1 MVVIY
6 LLGAWINMVE
16 RGNKTRCVHVGKDKE
31 VYSQE
36 RDIQEHYDR
45 RHEKKNYRI
54 EKRCSRIN
62 DKNYAKTWYKINSL
76 VGGGEKPNQ
85 SWEE

>member
-1 MVVIY
+1 
-6 LLGAWINMVE
+6 MVE

-62 DKNYAKTWYKINSL
+62 DKNYAKT
-76 VGGGEKPNQ
+76 
-85 SWEE
+85 